1 MTRGLNWKEQLHWE
15 LYKQY
20 LKTPI
25 VSYTNK
31 ANMNETQYKYRQF
44 NDCYDQSK
52 LATDQFIT
60 NLAADAR
67 EQLEHQGWEESDFR
81 SMIKDNT
88 EQWTNKSNWSCYDA
102 VERAISSTPLTNLDH
117 D

>member
-31 ANMNETQYKYRQF
+31 ANMNETHYKYRQF
-44 NDCYDQSK
+44 NECYDQSK
-52 LATDQFIT
+52 LATDQFIN

-81 SMIKDNT
+81 SMIKTIQSNGRIKAIGIAT
-88 EQWTNKSNWSCYDA
+88 MPLREQYQA
-102 VERAISSTPLTNLDH
+102 LH
-117 D
+117 

>member
-20 LKTPI
+20 LGYRYESI
-25 VSYTNK
+25 
-31 ANMNETQYKYRQF
+31 NECYK
-44 NDCYDQSK
+44 QSK

-88 EQWTNKSNWSCYDA
+88 EQWTNKSNWNCYDA
-102 VERAISSTPLTNLDH
+102 VERAIASTPLTNLDY

>member
-20 LKTPI
+20 LGYRYESI
-25 VSYTNK
+25 
-31 ANMNETQYKYRQF
+31 NECYK
-44 NDCYDQSK
+44 QSK

-88 EQWTNKSNWSCYDA
+88 EQWTNKSNWNCYDA
-102 VERAISSTPLTNLDH
+102 VERAISSTPLTNLDY